1 MIVRK
6 LKMMASERSLGGR
19 IVTVLDNKEVW
30 CDWHTTPPLSIHR
43 YKFHHFSFNSWQFS
57 ILAPLHAWV
66 PLPDVSVCSSFDNR
80 SWKLASLFYQISVT
94 FWAGQLKMS
103 PLLVLLMIFVS
114 LDKKQLSAPHC
125 IHGHKFLTVFC
136 ALYILVESPSKD
148 IVKEGKIEKGHLLK

>member
-94 FWAGQLKMS
+94 FWPGQLKMS

-114 LDKKQLSAPHC
+114 LDKKTTPRPSLYSWAQIPNS
-125 IHGHKFLTVFC
+125 FLCTLPLGWVSFQGYC
-136 ALYILVESPSKD
+136 
-148 IVKEGKIEKGHLLK
+148 